1 MNNHLLK
8 ITGVSE
14 LPNQLELG
22 ESYTFLLN
30 ADVIAIKKE
39 DENDGTFTFTY
50 SAKQTTGEI
59 KDKLGKVVKFQ
70 DKKSQSKKLRSQ
82 LVAISLDRGL
92 EPEKFYHDTMVDF
105 RHFTLEIL
113 DFISSLKK

>member
-22 ESYTFLLN
+22 ESYTFLLT
-30 ADVIAIKKE
+30 ADVNSIKKE
-39 DENDGTFTFTY
+39 DENNGTFTFTY
-50 SAKQTTGEI
+50 SAKQLTGEV
-59 KDKLGKVVKFQ
+59 KDKLGKIVKFQ

-82 LVAISLDRGL
+82 LVAIALDRGL
-92 EPEKFYHDTMVDF
+92 EPEKFYSDTMVDF

>member
-1 MNNHLLK
+1 MNSHILK

-22 ESYTFLLN
+22 ESYTLLLQ
-30 ADVIAIKKE
+30 ADVTGIKKE
-39 DENDGTFTFTY
+39 TNDDGTFNYTY
-50 SAKQTTGEI
+50 SAKQLTGEV

-82 LVAISLDRGL
+82 LVAIALGRGL
-92 EPEKFYHDTMVDF
+92 EPEKFYTDTMVDF
-105 RHFTLEIL
+105 RHFTMEIL

>member
-1 MNNHLLK
+1 MNSHILK
-8 ITGVSE
+8 VTGVSE

-22 ESYTFLLN
+22 EEYTFLLT
-30 ADVIAIKKE
+30 ADVTGIKKE
-39 DENDGTFTFTY
+39 STEDGTFTFTY
-50 SAKQTTGEI
+50 SAKQLTGEI
-59 KDKLGKVVKFQ
+59 KDKLGKIVKFQ

-82 LVAISLDRGL
+82 LVAIALDRGL
-92 EPEKFYHDTMVDF
+92 EPEKFYQDTMVNF